1 MFNKFNIMAKTFIG
15 VREVDEEIFRKF
27 RAIAVEDKIRL
38 GEALTK
44 VMERRIADVKMR
56 EREKTNMAK
65 ELLKVKPLRV
75 GKKVRWSEEVDEFL
89 YGLNR

>member
-1 MFNKFNIMAKTFIG
+1 MAKTFIG

>member
-1 MFNKFNIMAKTFIG
+1 MAKTFIG
-15 VREVDEEIFRKF
+15 DREVDEEIFRKF